1 MQHPSGTADPTGR
14 GSTFDLGRWVA
25 YVTLGESIGF
35 LAPVLGFA
43 VSVLGLGLGHHYL
56 VGVGGPPTIFSSMM
70 LYGFAPWPRYV
81 TMVLAGAVEGTCLG
95 IAQSAAL
102 RRGRVAVSRVG
113 WIVATASGAAVAWMI
128 GMLPSTLADLGVPLD
143 WSGPGIAAVIA
154 GGLLL
159 LVTIPALQWIVP
171 HGAVERAWRWIPL
184 NMAAWLVGLV
194 FTFLPSP
201 FIDYSTPAAVLLV
214 AYAAAGVAMAVTV
227 ATLTGLGLRRML
239 RAAR

>member
-35 LAPVLGFA
+35 LGPV
-43 VSVLGLGLGHHYL
+43 
-56 VGVGGPPTIFSSMM
+56 
-70 LYGFAPWPRYV
+70 
-81 TMVLAGAVEGTCLG
+81 LG

-113 WIVATASGAAVAWMI
+113 WIVATASGTAVAWMI

-159 LVTIPALQWIVP
+159 LVTIPALQWIVL

-201 FIDYSTPAAVLLV
+201 FIDTSTPVPVLLV